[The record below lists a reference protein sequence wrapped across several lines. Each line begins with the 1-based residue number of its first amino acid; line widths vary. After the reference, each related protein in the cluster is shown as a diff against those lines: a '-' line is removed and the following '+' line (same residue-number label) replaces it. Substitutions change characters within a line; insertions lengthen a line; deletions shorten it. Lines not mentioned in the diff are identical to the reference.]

1 MFILAS
7 MITYYLVLDEGLDL
21 WPLLRL
27 AKEVLLLGQHFQILM
42 TRLLP
47 QTINLYASISIY
59 LSSNYL
65 ISSSTAYDPI
75 PIFRPFIPTIAP
87 RNSTLLLLEKK
98 KGGFQFSGNYLSHSY
113 VISFYASIFSTA
125 KRHAPN
131 SLASGMLHHLFLT
144 RPCLP
149 RSTVWWRSY
158 SGKILLGFGRKL
170 SRLLFPSLY
179 ILLEDSSY
187 STFFIFNSQEPVR
200 RALLYFRKLPF
211 LLKFRTSSSL
221 AYLIY
226 TSSPQH
232 LHLLFKWVN
241 SLA

>member
-1 MFILAS
+1 
-7 MITYYLVLDEGLDL
+7 
-21 WPLLRL
+21 
-27 AKEVLLLGQHFQILM
+27 M

-59 LSSNYL
+59 LSSDYL
-65 ISSSTAYDPI
+65 ISSGTAYGPI
-75 PIFRPFIPTIAP
+75 SIFRPFIPTIAP
-87 RNSTLLLLEKK
+87 QNSTLLLLEKK
-98 KGGFQFSGNYLSHSY
+98 KGGFRFSSNYLSHSY

-131 SLASGMLHHLFLT
+131 SLASGTLHHLFLT
-144 RPCLP
+144 TPCLP

-158 SGKILLGFGRKL
+158 SGI

-200 RALLYFRKLPF
+200 RALLYFRKLPLAF